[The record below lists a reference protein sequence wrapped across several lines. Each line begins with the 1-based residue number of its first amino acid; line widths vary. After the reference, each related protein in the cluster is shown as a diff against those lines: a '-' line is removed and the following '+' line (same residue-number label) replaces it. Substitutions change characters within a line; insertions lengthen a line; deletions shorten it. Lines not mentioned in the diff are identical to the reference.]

1 MVFSFAIWLF
11 ALSSNTCSRIRKNAN
26 ALSTSASFHVNG
38 DQLAMRKGHSS
49 AVLLGAILI
58 ALSTFYLNS
67 LVAVPTARPTAEVVE
82 DLSASGYFEHI
93 KLLALVEMKG
103 RGNGSPELD
112 KAADYIGSQFRTWGL
127 RPMGDNNTY
136 FQNFQLTTGAKLGPD
151 NDLQLNGKKLK
162 IDEEFVPITFSNTAA
177 FDGPL

>member
-67 LVAVPTARPTAEVVE
+67 LVAVPTARPASEVVA
-82 DLSASGYFEHI
+82 DLSPSRYLEHVKFLASD
-93 KLLALVEMKG
+93 EMKG
-103 RGNGSPELD
+103 RGDGSPELN
-112 KAADYIGSQFRTWGL
+112 KAADYIASQFRTWGL
-127 RPMGDNNTY
+127 RPMGDDNTY
-136 FQNFQLTTGAKLGPD
+136 FQNFQLTTGATVGPN
-151 NDLQLNGKKLK
+151 NDLQLNGKKL
-162 IDEEFVPITFSNTAA
+162 
-177 FDGPL
+177 